1 MKVIFEGSETE
12 IAKIVKENTLRVR
25 RGLLS
30 VAYVTPEAEA
40 EAPEEVTQEEDSKE
54 VSMDDSK
61 EVSVEEKKAPAKGK
75 GKSK

>member
-12 IAKIVKENTLRVR
+12 IAKIVKENSVRVR

-30 VAYVTPEAEA
+30 VAYVTPEAEG
-40 EAPEEVTQEEDSKE
+40 DSKE

-61 EVSVEEKKAPAKGK
+61 EVSVEEKKTPVKGK